1 MLFESEARVV
11 NEAFIPVCE
20 PLLAGNELKYVTEAV
35 SKGWISSSGGFVKE
49 LEQKFAAYLGARHAV
64 TVTNGTAALHLALVA
79 AGIGPGDEVIVPTFT
94 MIASAAAVCYTG
106 AKPVFVD
113 CERDTFN
120 IDVAR
125 IPEKLTARTRAIMP
139 VHIYGLPCDMAPL
152 TALAKKHGVLVL
164 EDAAEAIGSR
174 YDGKPCGAIG
184 ELGCFSFF
192 ANKAITT
199 GEGGMVVTSDDK
211 LAEGLRYY
219 KNLCFPLDGPR
230 RYVHEHVGFNY
241 RMPNTVAAI
250 GLAQLERVDDYVG
263 MRRENARRYNERLR
277 GERGV
282 TIPVDKPY
290 SYNSYWM
297 YSILIE
303 DDFGRS
309 RDEVMK
315 GLGER
320 GIDTRSFFV
329 PMHQQAALLA
339 YGAET
344 SGSYPNSEHVSPRGL
359 YLPSSSGLTEA
370 QIERVCRELLSLR
383 R

>member
-1 MLFESEARVV
+1 V
-11 NEAFIPVCE
+11 NEPFIPVCE

-49 LEQKFAAYLGARHAV
+49 LERKFAAYLGARHAV

-79 AGIGPGDEVIVPTFT
+79 AGIGPGHEVILPTFT

-120 IDVAR
+120 IDVTR
-125 IPEKLTARTRAIMP
+125 IAEKLTPRTRAIMP
-139 VHIYGLPCDMAPL
+139 VHIYGLSCDMTPL
-152 TALAKKHGVLVL
+152 LALAKARGLVVL

-174 YDGKPCGAIG
+174 YDGKPCGALG

-211 LAEGLRYY
+211 LADELRYY
-219 KNLCFPLDGPR
+219 KNLCFPLAGPR
-230 RYVHEHVGFNY
+230 RYVHEHIGFNY

-250 GLAQLERVDDYVG
+250 GLAQLERVDDYVE
-263 MRRENARRYNERLR
+263 MRRENARRYNARLR
-277 GERGV
+277 GERGI

-290 SYNSYWM
+290 AHNSYWM

-309 RDEVMK
+309 RDEVMT

-329 PMHQQAALLA
+329 PMHQQAALAA
-339 YGAET
+339 YGADT
-344 SGSYPNSEHVSPRGL
+344 SGSYPNAEYASPRGL
-359 YLPSSSGLTEA
+359 YLPSSSGLSEG

>member
-1 MLFESEARVV
+1 MTEP
-11 NEAFIPVCE
+11 FIPVCE
-20 PLLAGNELKYVTEAV
+20 PALLGKELEYVTQAV

-49 LEQKFAAYLGARHAV
+49 FEQKFAAYLGTSHAV

-94 MIASAAAVCYTG
+94 MIASCAAVCYTG

-113 CERDTFN
+113 CERETLN
-120 IDVAR
+120 LDVSAL
-125 IPEKLTARTRAIMP
+125 EAQLTERTRAIMP
-139 VHIYGLPCDMAPL
+139 VHIYGLPCDMDPL
-152 TALAKKHGVLVL
+152 LALAKRRGLVVV

-174 YDGKPCGAIG
+174 YRGRPCGALG

-199 GEGGMVVTSDDK
+199 GEGGMVVTSDAA
-211 LAEGLRYY
+211 LAEKLRYY

-230 RYVHEHVGFNY
+230 RYVHAHVGFNY
-241 RMPNTVAAI
+241 RMPNTVAAL
-250 GLAQLERVDDYVG
+250 GLAQLERADDYVA

-282 TIPVDKPY
+282 TVPVDREY
-290 SYNSYWM
+290 AHNSYWM
-297 YSILIE
+297 YAILIE

-309 RDEVMK
+309 RDEVMQ
-315 GLGER
+315 GLAAR

-329 PMHQQAALLA
+329 PMHQQQALA
-339 YGAET
+339 DYGCDV
-344 SGSYPNSEHVSPRGL
+344 SGRYPNAEYVSPRGL
-359 YLPSSSGLTEA
+359 YLPSSSTLTEA
-370 QIERVCRELLSLR
+370 QIDRICRELLALR

>member
-1 MLFESEARVV
+1 VKEP
-11 NEAFIPVCE
+11 FIPVCE

-49 LEQKFAAYLGARHAV
+49 FEHKFAEYLGVAHAV

-79 AGIGPGDEVIVPTFT
+79 AGIGAGDEVIVPSFT
-94 MIASAAAVCYTG
+94 MIASAAAVCYAG

-120 IDVAR
+120 LDVSRVA
-125 IPEKLTARTRAIMP
+125 EKITERTRAVMP

-152 TALAKKHGVLVL
+152 LELARRHRFIVV

-174 YDGKPCGAIG
+174 YDGKRCGALG

-199 GEGGMVVTSDDK
+199 GEGGMVVTNDAK
-211 LAEGLRYY
+211 LAEQLRYY
-219 KNLCFPLDGPR
+219 KNLCFPLTGPR
-230 RYVHEHVGFNY
+230 RYVHEHIGFNY

-250 GLAQLERVDDYVG
+250 GLAQLERADDYVA

-277 GERGV
+277 GERGISV
-282 TIPVDKPY
+282 PAERAY
-290 SYNSYWM
+290 AHNSFWM
-297 YSILIE
+297 YAILIE
-303 DDFGRS
+303 DDFGLS
-309 RDEVMK
+309 RDDVMK
-315 GLGER
+315 GLEAR

-329 PMHQQAALLA
+329 PMHQQTSLVA
-339 YGAET
+339 YGADV
-344 SGSYPNSEHVSPRGL
+344 SGSFPNSEHASARGL
-359 YLPSSSGLTEA
+359 YLPSSSGLTEE
-370 QIERVCRELLSLR
+370 QIERVCRELLALR

>member
-1 MLFESEARVV
+1 VKEP
-11 NEAFIPVCE
+11 FIPVCE

-49 LEQKFAAYLGARHAV
+49 FEQKFAAYLGVKHAV

-94 MIASAAAVCYTG
+94 MIASAAAVCYAG

-120 IDVAR
+120 LDVSR
-125 IPEKLTARTRAIMP
+125 IAEKISERTRAIMP
-139 VHIYGLPCDMAPL
+139 VHIYGLSCDMSPL
-152 TALAKKHGVLVL
+152 LELARRHGLVVV

-174 YDGKPCGAIG
+174 YEGKPCGALG
-184 ELGCFSFF
+184 TLGCFSFF

-199 GEGGMVVTSDDK
+199 GEGGMVVTDDDE
-211 LAEGLRYY
+211 LAQKLRYY
-219 KNLCFPLDGPR
+219 KNLCFPLTGPR

-250 GLAQLERVDDYVG
+250 GLAQLERVDDYVS
-263 MRRENARRYNERLR
+263 MRRENAQRYNDRLR
-277 GERGV
+277 GERGISV
-282 TIPVDKPY
+282 PVERPY
-290 SYNSYWM
+290 AYNSFWM
-297 YSILIE
+297 YAILIE
-303 DDFGRS
+303 DDFGLS

-315 GLGER
+315 GLEAR

-329 PMHQQAALLA
+329 PMHQQTGLVA
-339 YGAET
+339 YGADV
-344 SGSYPNSEHVSPRGL
+344 SGSYPHSEYVSPRGL
-359 YLPSSSGLTEA
+359 YLPSSSGLSEE
-370 QIERVCRELLSLR
+370 QIERVCRELLRLR

>member
-1 MLFESEARVV
+1 VKEP
-11 NEAFIPVCE
+11 FIPVCE

-35 SKGWISSSGGFVKE
+35 SKGWISSSGGFVKD
-49 LEQKFAAYLGARHAV
+49 LEQKFAEYLGVGHAV

-79 AGIGPGDEVIVPTFT
+79 AGIGPGDEVIVPSFT

-106 AKPVFVD
+106 ARPVFVD

-120 IDVAR
+120 LDVGRVA
-125 IPEKLTARTRAIMP
+125 EKLSERTRAIMP
-139 VHIYGLPCDMAPL
+139 VHIYGLPCDMGPL
-152 TALAKKHGVLVL
+152 GELARKHRLIVV

-199 GEGGMVVTSDDK
+199 GEGGMVVTSDGD
-211 LAEGLRYY
+211 LAQKLRYY
-219 KNLCFPLDGPR
+219 KNLCFPPTGPR
-230 RYVHEHVGFNY
+230 RYVHEHIGFNY

-250 GLAQLERVDDYVG
+250 GLAQLERVDDYVS

-277 GERGV
+277 GQRGV
-282 TIPVDKPY
+282 TIPAERAY
-290 SYNSYWM
+290 AYNSFWM
-297 YSILIE
+297 YAILIE
-303 DDFGRS
+303 DDFGLS
-309 RDEVMK
+309 RDAVMA
-315 GLGER
+315 GLEAR

-329 PMHQQAALLA
+329 PMHRQTSLVA
-339 YGAET
+339 YGADV
-344 SGSYPNSEHVSPRGL
+344 SGSFPNSEYASARGL

-370 QIERVCRELLSLR
+370 QIERVCRELLALR

>member
-1 MLFESEARVV
+1 VTHP
-11 NEAFIPVCE
+11 FIPVCE
-20 PLLAGNELKYVTEAV
+20 PLLLGNELKYVTEAV

-49 LEQKFAAYLGARHAV
+49 LEKKFAEYLGTAHAV

-79 AGIGPGDEVIVPTFT
+79 AGVGPGDEVIVPTFT
-94 MIASAAAVCYTG
+94 MVASAAAVCYTG

-113 CERDTFN
+113 CEPDTFN

-125 IPEKLTARTRAIMP
+125 IEEKLTPRTRAIMP

-152 TALAKKHGVLVL
+152 LELARREKLVVI

-174 YDGKPCGAIG
+174 YDGKPCGALG

-199 GEGGMVVTSDDK
+199 GEGGMVVTKSADLADK
-211 LAEGLRYY
+211 LRYY
-219 KNLCFPLDGPR
+219 KNLCFPLGGPR
-230 RYVHEHVGFNY
+230 RYVHEHIGFNY

-250 GLAQLERVDDYVG
+250 GLAQLERVNDYVE

-277 GERGV
+277 GERGI
-282 TIPVDKPY
+282 TIPAERPY
-290 SYNSYWM
+290 SHNSYWM
-297 YSILIE
+297 YAVLIE
-303 DDFGRS
+303 DDFGVS
-309 RDEVMK
+309 RDDVMK
-315 GLGER
+315 GLEAR

-329 PMHQQAALLA
+329 PMHQQAGLVA
-339 YGAET
+339 YGCDV
-344 SGSYPNSEHVSPRGL
+344 SGSYPHAESASRRGL
-359 YLPSSSGLTEA
+359 YLPSSSGLTA
-370 QIERVCRELLSLR
+370 DQIERVSRELIALR

>member
-1 MLFESEARVV
+1 VKD
-11 NEAFIPVCE
+11 AFIPVCE

-49 LEQKFAAYLGARHAV
+49 LEQKFAEYLGSGHAV

-79 AGIGPGDEVIVPTFT
+79 AGIGAGDEVIVPTFT

-120 IDVAR
+120 LDVTR
-125 IPEKLTARTRAIMP
+125 IAEKLTPRTRAIMP

-152 TALAKKHGVLVL
+152 LALAKAHNLIVV

-174 YDGKPCGAIG
+174 YDGKPCGALG

-199 GEGGMVVTSDDK
+199 GEGGMVVTSDKK
-211 LAEGLRYY
+211 LASELRYY
-219 KNLCFPLDGPR
+219 KNLCFPTTGPR
-230 RYVHEHVGFNY
+230 RYVHEHIGFNY

-250 GLAQLERVDDYVG
+250 GLAQLERVNDYVQ

-282 TIPVDKPY
+282 VIPAERRY
-290 SYNSYWM
+290 SHNSYWM
-297 YSILIE
+297 YSILVG
-303 DDFGRS
+303 DDFGLS
-309 RDEVMK
+309 RDEVML
-315 GLGER
+315 GLEAR

-329 PMHQQAALLA
+329 PMHQQAGLAA
-339 YGAET
+339 YGCDT
-344 SGSYPNSEHVSPRGL
+344 SGSYPNAEYVSPRGL
-359 YLPSSSGLTEA
+359 YLPSSSGLSEE
-370 QIERVCRELLSLR
+370 QIERVCRELLALR

>member
-1 MLFESEARVV
+1 M